1 MYLNVVLMKKLILKI
16 ITRVSLGAPHMW
28 SCARLKRKSEEEY
41 TGKKMKK
48 TFCKVTVIFLRQVCF
63 YAS

>member
-48 TFCKVTVIFLRQVCF
+48 HFVK
-63 YAS
+63 